1 WRAISASRRRSDAS
15 SLVQRSRATIA
26 MSRRTIHWIAR
37 SRGMPASYPF
47 TMDPYAVLGVQP
59 GSSPAEVARAYRRKA
74 KEWHPDVRGT
84 EDALRRMALINAAY
98 EQIRDGKAAEQ
109 QAPVSRRAGGTRS
122 RRAGHWLADDVRRSL
137 GAELL
142 AALDDGEPVELVT
155 RTSTWASPQALLAL
169 TDRRILWLLDDA
181 ISHRVRSLAFKAI
194 TAVEVKRRR
203 RSSSVRISRRRGRP
217 IEFAELPAATASA
230 IARAIA

>member
-1 WRAISASRRRSDAS
+1 
-15 SLVQRSRATIA
+15 
-26 MSRRTIHWIAR
+26 
-37 SRGMPASYPF
+37 
-47 TMDPYAVLGVQP
+47 MDPYAVLGVQP

-98 EQIRDGKAAEQ
+98 EQVRDGRVPRPPDS
-109 QAPVSRRAGGTRS
+109 APVKRQARR
-122 RRAGHWLADDVRRSL
+122 RRAGHWLADDVRRAL

-142 AALDDGEPVELVT
+142 AALEDGEPVELVT
-155 RTSTWASPQALLAL
+155 TTATWASPQAVLAV
-169 TDRRILWLLDDA
+169 TDRRLLWLLDDA

-203 RSSSVRISRRRGRP
+203 RSASVRVSRRRGRP
-217 IEFAELPAATASA
+217 IEFAELSPATATA
-230 IARAIA
+230 ITGRLSQAA